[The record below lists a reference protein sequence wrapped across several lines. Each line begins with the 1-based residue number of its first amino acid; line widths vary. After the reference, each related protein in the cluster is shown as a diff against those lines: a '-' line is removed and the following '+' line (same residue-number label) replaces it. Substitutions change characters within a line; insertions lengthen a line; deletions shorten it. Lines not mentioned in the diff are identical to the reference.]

1 MSSWVGP
8 QLIRLWTPRHCPRPG
23 RHQNEVSLLNQ
34 KRTRKPLQSSAEH
47 PETWGTSQL
56 IPVILCHLPLLGA
69 PHHAGTWKALCKY
82 L

>member
-8 QLIRLWTPRHCPRPG
+8 QLIHLQTPRYCPCPG

-34 KRTRKPLQSSAEH
+34 KGTRKPLQSSAEH
-47 PETWGTSQL
+47 PETWETSQL

-69 PHHAGTWKALCKY
+69 PHRAGTWEALCKY